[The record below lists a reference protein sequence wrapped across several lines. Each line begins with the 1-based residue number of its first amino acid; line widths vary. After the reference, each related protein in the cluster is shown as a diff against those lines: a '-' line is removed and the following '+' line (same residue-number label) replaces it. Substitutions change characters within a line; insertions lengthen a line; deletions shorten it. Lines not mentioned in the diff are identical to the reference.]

1 MSLRSS
7 TYRGRLISRVLA
19 LAVGST
25 LLLPVLPWPA
35 AADPYMSHSSDHSGA
50 WQEEGDK
57 RGLKVIPGQS
67 PVSGEGPRRRFIL
80 EIDRKIGRGGDNF
93 ADEVEKIL
101 YDVRSWGG
109 RGRLGMRR
117 VDSGKA
123 AFRVTLAKPST
134 TDELCAPL
142 DTNGIYSCWNGYRA
156 VINSMRWRKGAEP
169 YKWGKFLT
177 KYRRYL
183 INHEVGHALGH
194 GHRYCP
200 ARGAEAPVMM
210 QQTKGVRPCSRNWWP
225 LHYER
230 GPAPA

>member
-1 MSLRSS
+1 MRFRFSR
-7 TYRGRLISRVLA
+7 RRVRLFGGALGVVLGA
-19 LAVGST
+19 G
-25 LLLPVLPWPA
+25 LLLPA
-35 AADPYMSHSSDHSGA
+35 TASADPYMHHA
-50 WQEEGDK
+50 WDRDGSWQEGDK

-67 PVSGEGPRRRFIL
+67 PPSSDGPRRRFIL
-80 EIDRKIGRGGDNF
+80 EIDRKLGRDGENF
-93 ADEVEKIL
+93 AEEVVKIL
-101 YDVRSWGG
+101 YDYRSWGG

-142 DTNGIYSCWNGYRA
+142 ATNGIYSCWNGYRA
-156 VINSMRWRKGAEP
+156 VINSMRWMRGAEP
-169 YKWGKFLT
+169 YKWDKFLI

-225 LHYER
+225 LYNER
-230 GPAPA
+230 GPAPT